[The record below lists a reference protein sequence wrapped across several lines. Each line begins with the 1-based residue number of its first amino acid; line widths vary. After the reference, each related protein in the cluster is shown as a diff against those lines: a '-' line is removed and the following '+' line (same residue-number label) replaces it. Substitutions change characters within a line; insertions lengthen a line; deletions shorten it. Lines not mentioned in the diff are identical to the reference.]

1 MNAILSHPIASGGHG
16 EPRRLRMS
24 RPRALIVVPCY
35 NEAERFNHDAFAQFI
50 ARHNG
55 VDFVFVNDGSTDAT
69 EARLEALRAEY
80 PQRVTV
86 LRLSRNSGK
95 AEAVRQGLLHACG
108 RGVSHVGYWDADLAT
123 PLDAIPDFLRVI
135 DRDQDVQVVY
145 GARLRM
151 LGRRVERRFSRRIVS
166 AICATLA
173 RQVLSLPIGDSQC
186 GAKMLRNTPS
196 LCLALSEPFNAG
208 WLFDVELF
216 LRLKERFAAIESRHA
231 FFEQPLVEWDEV
243 PGSKVSGN
251 AILRSGMEMLKL
263 LGRARLGLNF
273 SPKPTAAPVTA
284 TVCAPAN

>member
-1 MNAILSHPIASGGHG
+1 MNAILSHPIVSGAHDAT
-16 EPRRLRMS
+16 RRLYTS
-24 RPRALIVVPCY
+24 RRRALIVVPCY

-50 ARHNG
+50 ARHPG

-86 LRLSRNSGK
+86 LGLSRNSGK
-95 AEAVRQGLLHACG
+95 AEAVRQGMLYACD
-108 RGVSHVGYWDADLAT
+108 RGVNHVGYWDADLAT

-135 DRDQDVQVVY
+135 DREQDVQVVY

-151 LGRRVERRFSRRIVS
+151 LGRRIERRFSRRIVS
-166 AICATLA
+166 GICATLA
-173 RQVLSLPIGDSQC
+173 RQVLCMPISDSQC

-196 LCLALSEPFNAG
+196 LRFALSEPFNAG

-216 LRLKERFAAIESRHA
+216 LRLKERFVAIESRHA

-243 PGSKVSGN
+243 PGSKVSGK
-251 AILRSGMEMLKL
+251 AILRSGMQMLKL

-273 SPKPTAAPVTA
+273 SAKPVAAPVTA
-284 TVCAPAN
+284 SVCAPAA